1 MKSKAVTSGKIIYMS
16 NSLSRV
22 KYWLRSILGAEKS
35 STDLLISTSRYII
48 FSTIG
53 IYLLFHFIG
62 SLFFT
67 SIFSPRLWACTIIM
81 LITFVSTYWLINKLF
96 LVAQFIWL
104 TGLFFTIITAFYVF
118 QYSGILFLFALLPVM
133 ATLMMGVGGAI
144 VVDIL
149 LIVAV
154 FLLPEFNQFPSLPEA
169 YPFALI
175 FSFVFASVFGWGI
188 SSNLLSAI
196 EEASYHYYEARKL
209 LEETRIHRAEISRML
224 KEQSQSNYQ
233 LKQMNRMLEQARES
247 AEEAKEDRDRFAM
260 AVSHELRTPLNFII
274 GFSDLMVHAPE
285 TYKDPKDWPTG
296 LYDDIQEIYN
306 SSQHL
311 LGLINDILD
320 MGKIDAKRM
329 PIFRERIKPIV
340 VLDEIKKLV
349 SAQMESKNLEFLI
362 VCDPDLPFIYVDRTR
377 IRQVLLNVVTNSLRF
392 TKAGQIKLSAIL
404 TSDGEIEI
412 SVSDTGPGISDDDL
426 QKIFDEFR
434 QVGQENW
441 SREKGSGLGLSIS
454 KRFVELH
461 GGKMKVESRL
471 GVGTTIRITL
481 PVLEP
486 LHSILAEREDLME
499 GGERRMASYYAK
511 SQSSVILCFSQDS
524 FRENLLSQS
533 IIQQEILFV
542 DNLIQL
548 EESIKNYFPSAI
560 IVDDTIANQVEVKNY
575 LRHLP
580 YDIPVISFLFS
591 AISNRSFALP
601 FGVYRYLVKP
611 VTREKL
617 VQTIDSLGKEFCNL
631 LVVDDDPTLV
641 RLFTQAIKSSIKDDP
656 GLARFKFFPAY
667 SGTEAL
673 DFLEKQQTD
682 AILLD
687 LDLPDIHGTQ
697 VLSEIQKDTRF
708 RDLPVIIISASE
720 LNEEMQVVDS
730 AALQILVNRPFEINE
745 LSSVIRSVLNQV
757 KPIFTEHKLIN

>member
-1 MKSKAVTSGKIIYMS
+1 M
-16 NSLSRV
+16 
-22 KYWLRSILGAEKS
+22 WSI
-35 STDLLISTSRYII
+35 
-48 FSTIG
+48 
-53 IYLLFHFIG
+53 
-62 SLFFT
+62 
-67 SIFSPRLWACTIIM
+67 TIIM
-81 LITFVSTYWLINKLF
+81 MVTFIITYWLINKLF
-96 LVAQFIWL
+96 LAAQFIWL
-104 TGLFFTIITAFYVF
+104 TGLFFAILIAFIVF
-118 QYSGILFLFALLPVM
+118 QQPGILFLLALLPVM
-133 ATLMMGVGGAI
+133 ATVMMGVGGAI
-144 VVDIL
+144 VVDL
-149 LIVAV
+149 LLVVAV
-154 FLLPEFNQFPSLPEA
+154 FMIPKVNQFPPIPEG
-169 YPFALI
+169 YPYALM
-175 FSFVFASVFGWGI
+175 FSFVFGSVFGWGI

-196 EEASYHYYEARKL
+196 EESTFHYYEARKL

-285 TYKDPKDWPTG
+285 TYKDPGEWPVG

-329 PIFRERIKPIV
+329 PIFRERLKPIV
-340 VLDEIKKLV
+340 VLDEITKLV
-349 SAQMESKNLEFLI
+349 SAQLEVKKLEFLI
-362 VCDPDLPFIYVDRTR
+362 ECDPDLPYIYVDRTR

-392 TKAGQIKLSAIL
+392 TKQGQIKITAHL
-404 TSDGEIEI
+404 TSEEEIEI
-412 SVSDTGPGISDDDL
+412 AISDTGPGISDEDL

-461 GGKMKVESRL
+461 GGKMTVESQL
-471 GVGTTIRITL
+471 GFGTTIRITL

-486 LHSILAEREDLME
+486 LHSILADREDLQE
-499 GGERRMASYYAK
+499 GGERRMASIYAK
-511 SQSSVILCFSQDS
+511 AQSSVILCFSKDT

-533 IIQQEILFV
+533 IIQQEIIFV
-542 DNLIQL
+542 DSLMQL
-548 EESIKNYFPSAI
+548 EESVRNFYPSAI
-560 IVDDTIANQVEVKNY
+560 IIDDAIANNKDVQNY
-575 LRHLP
+575 LHHLP

-591 AISNRSFALP
+591 AISNRTFALP

-617 VQTIDSLGKEFCNL
+617 IQTIDSLGKEFCNL

-656 GLARFKFFPAY
+656 ALERFKFLPAY
-667 SGTEAL
+667 SGREAL
-673 DFLEKQQTD
+673 DYLERQQTD

-697 VLSEIQKDTRF
+697 VLSEIQKDVRF
-708 RDLPVIIISASE
+708 RNIPVIIISASE
-720 LNEEMQVVDS
+720 LNEEIPVADS
-730 AALQILVNRPFEINE
+730 ADLQILVNRPFEMNE
-745 LSSVIRSVLNQV
+745 LSSVIRAVLNQV
-757 KPIFTEHKLIN
+757 KPIFSDHR

>member
-1 MKSKAVTSGKIIYMS
+1 MKTKVLTSGKIIGMR
-16 NSLSRV
+16 NSLVRL
-22 KYWLRSILGAEKS
+22 KFWLRSQLGAEKS

-67 SIFSPRLWACTIIM
+67 SIFSPKLWMCTIIM
-81 LITFVSTYWLINKLF
+81 LVTFFFTNWLINKIF
-96 LVAQFIWL
+96 LAAQFIWL
-104 TGLFFTIITAFYVF
+104 TGLFITILTAFLLF
-118 QYSGILFLFALLPVM
+118 QHPGILFLLALLPIM
-133 ATLMMGVGGAI
+133 ATVMMGVGGAI
-144 VVDIL
+144 VVDLL

-154 FLLPEFNQFPSLPEA
+154 FVIPEFNRIPPMPDG
-169 YPFALI
+169 YPFTLI

-196 EEASYHYYEARKL
+196 EESTFHYYEARKL

-285 TYKDPKDWPTG
+285 TYKDPAEWPVG
-296 LYDDIQEIYN
+296 LYDDVQEIYN

-340 VLDEIKKLV
+340 VLDEITKLV
-349 SAQMESKNLEFLI
+349 SAQLEVKKLDLLI
-362 VCDPDLPFIYVDRTR
+362 DCDPELPFIYVDRTR

-392 TKAGQIKLSAIL
+392 TKQGQIKITAHL
-404 TSDGEIEI
+404 TSEEEIEI
-412 SVSDTGPGISDDDL
+412 AISDTGPGISEEDL

-461 GGKMKVESRL
+461 GGKMTVESQL
-471 GVGTTIRITL
+471 GFGTTIRITL

-486 LHSILAEREDLME
+486 LHSILADRDDLQE
-499 GGERRMASYYAK
+499 GGERRMASIYAK
-511 SQSSVILCFSQDS
+511 AQSSVLLCFSQDT

-542 DNLIQL
+542 DSLTQL
-548 EESIKNYFPSAI
+548 EESVKNFYPSAI
-560 IVDDTIANQVEVKNY
+560 IIDDVIANHVDVQNY
-575 LRHLP
+575 LHHLP

-591 AISNRSFALP
+591 AISNRTFALP

-617 VQTIDSLGKEFCNL
+617 IQTIDSLGKEFCNL

-656 GLARFKFFPAY
+656 ALERFKFLPAY
-667 SGTEAL
+667 SGREAL
-673 DFLEKQQTD
+673 DYLERQQTD

-697 VLSEIQKDTRF
+697 VLSEIQKDVRF
-708 RDLPVIIISASE
+708 RHLPVIIISASE
-720 LNEEMQVVDS
+720 LNEEMPVVDT
-730 AALQILVNRPFEINE
+730 AALKILVNRPFEMNE
-745 LSSVIRSVLNQV
+745 LSSVIRAVINQV
-757 KPIFTEHKLIN
+757 KPIFSEHR